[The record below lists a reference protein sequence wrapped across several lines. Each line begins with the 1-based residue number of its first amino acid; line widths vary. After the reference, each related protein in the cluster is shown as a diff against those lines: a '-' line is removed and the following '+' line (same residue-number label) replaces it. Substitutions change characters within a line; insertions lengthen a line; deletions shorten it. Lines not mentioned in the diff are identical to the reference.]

1 MMRLVRDG
9 MALASMGGLVWMV
22 SVAAHMVA

>member
-1 MMRLVRDG
+1 MMRLVRDS

-22 SVAAHMVA
+22 AMAAQMVG